1 MVLYSPA
8 PQEGEEM
15 VYASLPS
22 RKATTRWRAA
32 THRFVALFD
41 GARIFLALLLIAD
54 AVRSFWTPDASLLNT
69 LVRLPGG
76 SPLPAVDGIILG
88 AAFLIRHNGAALI
101 LVAHLL
107 LALVNVAEFYLL
119 RAHGLTAAPVPFSL
133 VTVALLAAGIART
146 FYDGPT
152 ATRRW
157 AIAGALVAGP
167 ALLLLHLFS
176 FGATDYARPAKAIVV
191 FGARVYED
199 GSPSLALRDRV
210 HHGINLYKAG
220 LAPKL
225 ILSGAPDEV
234 PAMRQMAL
242 QARVPES
249 ALICDDE
256 GVNSYAT
263 LENLKIRK
271 VIAVSHYYHL
281 ARIKLTAARMGISCA
296 TSPCP
301 MSRRLA
307 REPYFVARECAAFV
321 SYYLFRA

>member
-1 MVLYSPA
+1 
-8 PQEGEEM
+8 M

-32 THRFVALFD
+32 THRAVAFFD
-41 GARIFLALLLIAD
+41 GARILLAAILIVD
-54 AVRSFWTPDASLLNT
+54 AARSFWTPDASLLGT

-76 SPLPAVDGIILG
+76 WPLPAVDGVILG
-88 AAFLIRHNGAALI
+88 AAFLIRHRGAALV
-101 LVAHLL
+101 LVAHLV

-119 RAHGLTAAPVPFSL
+119 RSQGLTAAPLPFSL
-133 VTVALLAAGIART
+133 LTVAFLAAGIART
-146 FYDGPT
+146 FYDGPS
-152 ATRRW
+152 ATRKW
-157 AIAGALVAGP
+157 ALAGALVAGP

-199 GSPSLALRDRV
+199 GSASLALEDRV
-210 HHGINLYKAG
+210 KHGIALYKAG

-234 PAMRQMAL
+234 PAMRRLAL
-242 QARVPES
+242 QACVPEA
-249 ALICDDE
+249 ALVCDAA

-263 LENLKIRK
+263 LANLNVRD
-271 VIAVSHYYHL
+271 VVAVSHYYHL
-281 ARIKLTAARMGISCA
+281 ARIKLTAHRMGIACA

-307 REPYFVARECAAFV
+307 KEPYFVARECAAFV
-321 SYYLFRA
+321 SYYLLRG